1 MSKEKK
7 HKKGLTAFGIIV
19 LVLVLI
25 LAIIIGGTYW
35 YINSKLSKIQKVDID
50 ENDLNVSA
58 QAEEQL
64 ADYRNIAIFG
74 IDSRED
80 TYDKGNRSDCIIIAS
95 INNKTKDVKLVSV
108 YRDTYVQV
116 EGHGL
121 DKITHAYSYGEAP
134 LAIKTLNTNLDLNIK
149 EFVTVNFDAVKE
161 IIDDIGGISMN
172 ITAEEVPHISGITKA
187 GTYNLTGEQALAYAR
202 IRYATGG
209 DYKRT
214 ERMRDVL
221 TAVVNKVKTFNIS
234 QLNILVDQVLPR
246 VYTNITAN
254 DIFGLLPSAP
264 NFKIVESLGWPY
276 DTKGK
281 TMDRWYGIP
290 ITLESN
296 VTRLHQE
303 VFEQKDYSPSDT
315 VKNISNQN
323 YKLLILGSALNELKT
338 KTKYQEEIENIVQT
352 ISSKVI
358 FTGFIKYE
366 EINKFYSI
374 ADIAVLPSIWD
385 DPAPLTVIES
395 LVSGL
400 PIITTNSGGIPEYA
414 TNGSAIIIERNKDLV
429 ENLSKSI
436 NLLLN
441 DEAKLKEMSISAKKV
456 SKDLTL
462 NNYYNNFIDIMK
474 KG

>member
-1 MSKEKK
+1 MREKRK
-7 HKKGLTAFGIIV
+7 RRGLKTFGIII
-19 LVLVLI
+19 LI
-25 LAIIIGGTYW
+25 LLIILALIVGGTFLF
-35 YINSKLSKIQKVDID
+35 ISNKLGKMQKIDLNED
-50 ENDLNVSA
+50 DLNVSS
-58 QAEEQL
+58 QVEQNL

-80 TYDKGNRSDCIIIAS
+80 TYSRGNRSDCIIIAS
-95 INNKTKDVKLVSV
+95 INNKTKEVKLVSV
-108 YRDTYVQV
+108 YRDTYVQI

-121 DKITHAYSYGEAP
+121 DKITHAYSFGEAP
-134 LAIKTLNTNLDLNIK
+134 LAIKTLNTNLDLNVK
-149 EFVTVNFDAVKE
+149 EFVTVNFDSVKE
-161 IIDDIGGISMN
+161 IIDNIGGISMQ
-172 ITAEEVPHISGITKA
+172 ITDEEVSHIPGITKA

-202 IRYATGG
+202 IRHATGG

-234 QLNILVDQVLPR
+234 QLNTFVDKTLPR

-315 VKNISNQN
+315 IKQISND
-323 YKLLILGSALNELKT
+323 IIAKT
-338 KTKYQEEIENIVQT
+338 GYTK
-352 ISSKVI
+352 
-358 FTGFIKYE
+358 
-366 EINKFYSI
+366 
-374 ADIAVLPSIWD
+374 
-385 DPAPLTVIES
+385 
-395 LVSGL
+395 
-400 PIITTNSGGIPEYA
+400 
-414 TNGSAIIIERNKDLV
+414 
-429 ENLSKSI
+429 
-436 NLLLN
+436 
-441 DEAKLKEMSISAKKV
+441 
-456 SKDLTL
+456 
-462 NNYYNNFIDIMK
+462 
-474 KG
+474 